1 MTVKWLDPTIDRAY
15 QGAAFPTQ
23 LRIQQMYIVASVA
36 RRRARS
42 LLPILGLAL
51 GACAE
56 DPVAPKMPST
66 PSREALLESPDG
78 QYYVTNTS
86 GGTEVGSLRWA
97 AAQVGINGGV
107 IFFDPSIAGD
117 TIVLDA
123 ELAVDV
129 PMYISGPEDKGI
141 TISGKDQHRVIGSS
155 TFLGIRNVTITK
167 GAAEWGSA
175 IWAVSLTM
183 ANSTVQDNR
192 GPGSAIFVEDNLTM
206 DNSTVS
212 RNAVGAP
219 AVHYKNGLTGR
230 ISNST
235 IAFNAPAPGLGLY
248 DVASQY
254 PARLLVRNSI
264 IANNGSPLRNCS
276 TQFGLEF
283 VSANIVS
290 DWTCGEV
297 GMTVTDPL
305 LFALAQNGGP
315 SMTHAIP
322 HTSPAY
328 NKGIDCWVEVDQRY
342 VDRDAKCDIGAFE
355 FNDFTRISITI
366 DPNTKIDAATGRA
379 LLTGTIKCTRA
390 DAFRLA
396 LELHQS
402 QKVGKQVVDVH
413 SAADIPVACATTAK
427 PWSAS
432 MGLAVGE
439 AFQNGPAKA
448 TAMTFQMPEW
458 VAPASAAGAV
468 KLVR

>member
-1 MTVKWLDPTIDRAY
+1 MYRAAL
-15 QGAAFPTQ
+15 Q
-23 LRIQQMYIVASVA
+23 A
-36 RRRARS
+36 RRRARAIP
-42 LLPILGLAL
+42 LLLGLAVL

-56 DPVAPKMPST
+56 DPVAPSKPAAAT
-66 PSREALLESPDG
+66 LQALLENPDG
-78 QYYVTNTS
+78 WYYVTNTS

-97 AAQVGINGGV
+97 AAQVGTNGGT
-107 IFFDPSIAGD
+107 IFFDPGIAGD

-123 ELAVDV
+123 ELAVDM
-129 PMYISGPEDKGI
+129 PMYISGPEDVGI
-141 TISGKDQHRVIGSS
+141 TISGNDQHRVIGSS
-155 TFLGIRNVTITK
+155 TFLGLRNVTVTK
-167 GAAEWGSA
+167 GFAEWGAA
-175 IWAVSLTM
+175 IWAVSLVM
-183 ANSTVQDNR
+183 QNSTVQDNR
-192 GPGSAIFVEDNLTM
+192 GPGSAIFVEDHLTM

-212 RNAVGAP
+212 GNAVGAP
-219 AVHYKNGLTGR
+219 AVQYKNGLTGR

-290 DWTCGEV
+290 DWSCGEV

-305 LFALAQNGGP
+305 LMPLARNGGP
-315 SMTHAIP
+315 NMTHAIP

-328 NKGIDCWVEVDQRY
+328 NRGVECWVEVDQRY

-355 FNDFTRISITI
+355 FNDFTQITITI
-366 DPNTKIDAATGRA
+366 DPSTKVDAATGRA

-396 LELHQS
+396 LELHQD
-402 QKVGKQVVDVH
+402 QKIGKQIVDVH
-413 SAADIPVACATTAK
+413 AAADIPVACTTSVK
-427 PWSAS
+427 PWSVS
-432 MGLAVGE
+432 MGLAPGE

-448 TAMTFQMPEW
+448 TAATFQTPEW
-458 VAPASAAGAV
+458 VAPANVAGGVKIAV
-468 KLVR
+468 TRK